1 MHCTTINNNRPITI
15 QQPTKPNS
23 SPTIAKIKSDL
34 WLRNKISVLHG
45 CGCIII
51 QSFTSKLSG
60 TNRHNWHYSAGK
72 LHHLHISAV
81 PAMPEYAFADNRAEM
96 ADLAVQQ
103 Y

>member
-23 SPTIAKIKSDL
+23 SPTIAKIKSVCGSEIKFPFFTDVV
-34 WLRNKISVLHG
+34 VLLFSPLPVS
-45 CGCIII
+45 C
-51 QSFTSKLSG
+51 
-60 TNRHNWHYSAGK
+60 
-72 LHHLHISAV
+72 
-81 PAMPEYAFADNRAEM
+81 PEPEYAFADNRAEM